1 MSKPKTKPATTA
13 ETGVTDEQKQADA
26 AAKQAEKDAKA
37 AAAAEAKAKKDAESA
52 AKKEAAAAEAQ
63 AKKDEREAAKAAKLK
78 EKEDKKAAVEA
89 EKAAKIKAKED
100 AKAAKEANRQPE
112 QNGVRRPGPDGL
124 CGRVWGLADKLSADL
139 GQPVPVA
146 DLLKAGEADGLNPA
160 NIRTEYARWK
170 KFHGLAGRIVK
181 PETAAP
187 AA

>member
-1 MSKPKTKPATTA
+1 MGTAALMILVVVDVAVLLILGIVVYKTIQSTSKAKLESIEK
-13 ETGVTDEQKQADA
+13 ETEEVLI
-26 AAKQAEKDAKA
+26 
-37 AAAAEAKAKKDAESA
+37 KAKK
-52 AKKEAAAAEAQ
+52 
-63 AKKDEREAAKAAKLK
+63 
-78 EKEDKKAAVEA
+78 EA

-112 QNGVRRPGPDGL
+112 QNGVRRPGPNGL

-146 DLLKAGEADGLNPA
+146 DLLKAGEADGLNAA

-181 PETAAP
+181 PEAAAP
-187 AA
+187 AAE